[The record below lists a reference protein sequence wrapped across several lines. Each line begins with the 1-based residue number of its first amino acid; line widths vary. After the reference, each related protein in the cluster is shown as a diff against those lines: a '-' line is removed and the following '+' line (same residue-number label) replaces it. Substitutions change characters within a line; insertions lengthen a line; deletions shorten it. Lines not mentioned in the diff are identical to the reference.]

1 MSQPVHFP
9 ECVIYNSINVIG
21 VMSFRK
27 KQLYIKQL
35 IMPLEA
41 IYPVRVE
48 IIFKFISLK
57 SMMMLMMMMV
67 MTFIIIFI
75 IIVIIVTCLRV
86 MPHGICL

>member
-9 ECVIYNSINVIG
+9 ECVIYNTINIIG

-27 KQLYIKQL
+27 KHLYISQL

-67 MTFIIIFI
+67 MTIIIIFI
-75 IIVIIVTCLRV
+75 IIIIIVTCLRV

>member
-1 MSQPVHFP
+1 
-9 ECVIYNSINVIG
+9 
-21 VMSFRK
+21 MSFRK
-27 KQLYIKQL
+27 KHLYIRQL

-57 SMMMLMMMMV
+57 SMMMVMV
-67 MTFIIIFI
+67 MTIIIIFI